1 MSKIIFQ
8 LFFAIFVI
16 AFSNNTLAAD
26 DIDSVGAAAGHF
38 AGNDA
43 ATLKAVLD
51 IFSGL
56 AYVFGI
62 WYGVKTLMQ
71 FKEHNESNG
80 QVKITKPMISILVS
94 TILLSLPSVL
104 NVLTESFALQ
114 GSGFDAIKGSVASLV
129 GLGGSC
135 SSDEVAQGMACLA
148 KSIPALMYLTILAGT
163 IMGAFFVIK
172 GVFMLPQLEQ
182 GRASSS
188 QVMWTIIAGI
198 ALWSLLPMFNV
209 ISSTM
214 GGGSDSFIGSVAGK
228 YAQSQ
233 AGGQDNAA
241 NAAIAA
247 SLIFVQFIGVIAF
260 ARGLYMLKLMGEN
273 KDGSMGRALTH
284 IFGGAASM
292 NIIWTIKV
300 LAGSLGVYDSLCQ
313 ISTSLCSANN
323 SIEQSNTGL
332 VLAYNN
338 LTFLAQLSLQN
349 ISTIL

>member
-16 AFSNNTLAAD
+16 AFSHNSLAN
-26 DIDSVGAAAGHF
+26 DIDSVGEAAGHF
-38 AGNDA
+38 VGGDA
-43 ATLKAVLD
+43 ATLKAILD

-56 AYVFGI
+56 AYVFGV
-62 WYGVKTLMQ
+62 WYGVKTLVQ
-71 FKEHNESNG
+71 FKEHSESNG
-80 QVKITKPMISILVS
+80 QVKLTKPMISILVS

-104 NVLTESFALQ
+104 NVLSESFALQ
-114 GSGFDAIKGSVASLV
+114 NSGFDAIKGSISSLI

-135 SSDEVAQGMACLA
+135 SSQEVAQGMSCLA
-148 KSIPALMYLTILAGT
+148 QSIPALMYLTILVGT

-188 QVMWTIIAGI
+188 QVMWTIIAGV

-214 GGGSDSFIGSVAGK
+214 GGAGDSFVGSVVGK

-233 AGGQDNAA
+233 SGGQDNAA

-273 KDGSMGRALTH
+273 KDGTMGRALTH
-284 IFGGAASM
+284 ILGGAASM

-313 ISTSLCSANN
+313 ISTSLCSAQN
-323 SIEQSNTGL
+323 SIEQGSTG
-332 VLAYNN
+332 VALAYNN
-338 LTFLAQLSLQN
+338 FIFLTQLSLQN
-349 ISTIL
+349 ISSIL